1 MHLTAIPLRF
11 MASRVA
17 SAATFALSKTTSTPS
32 FKTLTVLAMSKCD
45 LSIELESGAVRY
57 QPGDVVRGHVL
68 VDVDA
73 ECTCKKLNVVLQWR
87 TPRRGH
93 LRADKGEPL
102 KQTLFEGVWRPGEQ
116 QGYPFEFTVP
126 DGPLSYHGEILNID
140 WYINATADIPR
151 AFDQKA
157 EAEIFV
163 HRGSYTGPLSVGNDR
178 KHQQSQQRLSRSRGD
193 LSNRMATNWVRV
205 VIAAVFLVP
214 MFCMGI
220 GVAIAGLLNVQKDP
234 SAGNIFL
241 LILGS
246 VLILVPVIGLVFFLH
261 WIKMKRKLG
270 NVEVAAEVT
279 NTGIGMKI
287 FCAITFTPQ
296 ESVVLNRISADLVWH
311 ESVYS
316 SRGGQGRWHIKEFH
330 RESRELMSVQ
340 QLVPGNPVE

>member
-1 MHLTAIPLRF
+1 
-11 MASRVA
+11 
-17 SAATFALSKTTSTPS
+17 
-32 FKTLTVLAMSKCD
+32 MSKCD

-87 TPRRGH
+87 TPGSDVRDRDKGEPLKQTPFKGVYKKLKGVLQWH
-93 LRADKGEPL
+93 LPGGGVRNRDKGEPL

-126 DGPLSYHGEILNID
+126 DGPLSYHGEILNVD
-140 WYINATADIPR
+140 WHITATADIPR

-178 KHQQSQQRLSRSRGD
+178 KHQQSQEWLSQSRGD
-193 LSNRMATNWVRV
+193 RSNRMDLVTWVRV
-205 VIAAVFLVP
+205 GIFAVFLVP
-214 MFCMGI
+214 MLCMGI
-220 GVAIAGLLNVQKDP
+220 GVAIVGLLKVQKDP

-246 VLILVPVIGLVFFLH
+246 VLILVPAIVLVFFLR
-261 WIKMKRKLG
+261 WRKMKRKLG
-270 NVEVAAEVT
+270 NVEVAAEAT
-279 NTGIGMKI
+279 NTGTSMKI
-287 FCAITFTPQ
+287 FLCHHFHAAGIRVPQ
-296 ESVVLNRISADLVWH
+296 PDF
-311 ESVYS
+311 
-316 SRGGQGRWHIKEFH
+316 GGSCGAGIC
-330 RESRELMSVQ
+330 VQ
-340 QLVPGNPVE
+340 IRH